1 MIQVFMEDYSE
12 NSRGISFI
20 MTPESTRR
28 ELAKKVYLQFIRL
41 TYSLRIM
48 FVLIVEKLLI

>member
-1 MIQVFMEDYSE
+1 MVKMIQVFMEDYSE

-28 ELAKKVYLQFIRL
+28 ELAKKVYL
-41 TYSLRIM
+41 
-48 FVLIVEKLLI
+48 